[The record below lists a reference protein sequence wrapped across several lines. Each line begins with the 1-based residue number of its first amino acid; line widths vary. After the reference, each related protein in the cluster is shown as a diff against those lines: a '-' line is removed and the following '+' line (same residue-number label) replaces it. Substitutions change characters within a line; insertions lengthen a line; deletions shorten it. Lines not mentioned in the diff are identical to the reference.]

1 MLQIENLA
9 AERGDRRLF
18 SDLSFELNEGEL
30 LHLHGENGA
39 GKTTLLRML
48 CGLFYPTEGEIRWNG
63 NDIFELREEFTA
75 DLLYI
80 GHKGGIKDDL
90 TSVEN
95 LTITSALNG
104 DPLDE
109 AQAWGAL
116 EKMGLRGF
124 EDLPT
129 KMLSQGQKRRVALA
143 QLLVSHSKLWIL
155 DEPFVALDVDAVAD
169 LQEIIREHIATNGMV
184 ILTTH
189 QEVTLTRG
197 EVKQL
202 RLGKK
207 RPATTDA
214 ATPAKDED
222 SADA

>member
-1 MLQIENLA
+1 MLKIDNLA

-18 SDLSFELNEGEL
+18 TGISLEVNEGEL
-30 LHLHGENGA
+30 LHLHGDNGA
-39 GKTTLLRML
+39 GKTTMLRML
-48 CGLFYPTEGEIRWNG
+48 CGLFQPTEGEVLWNG
-63 NDIFELREEFTA
+63 NNIYELREEYTA
-75 DLLYI
+75 DLLYV

-90 TSVEN
+90 TAVEN
-95 LTITSALNG
+95 LSITSALNG
-104 DPLDE
+104 DQLDE
-109 AQAWGAL
+109 ALAWSAL
-116 EKMGLRGF
+116 ERMGLRGF

-169 LQEIIREHIATNGMV
+169 LQEIIREHIANDGMV

-202 RLGKK
+202 RLGKRRTSSEPEIEQSEK
-207 RPATTDA
+207 L
-214 ATPAKDED
+214 ED
-222 SADA
+222 V

>member
-1 MLQIENLA
+1 MLKIANLA

-18 SDLSFELNEGEL
+18 SGISLELNEGEL

-39 GKTTLLRML
+39 GKTTMLRML
-48 CGLFYPTEGEIRWNG
+48 CGLFQPTEGEILWNDG
-63 NDIFELREEFTA
+63 NIYELREEFTI

-90 TSVEN
+90 TAIEN
-95 LTITSALNG
+95 LQITSTLNG
-104 DPLDE
+104 DKLDE
-109 AQAWGAL
+109 QHAWDAL
-116 EKMGLRGF
+116 AKMGLRGF

-143 QLLVSHSKLWIL
+143 QLLTSRCKLWVL
-155 DEPFVALDVDAVAD
+155 DEPFVALDVGAVAD
-169 LQEIIREHIATNGMV
+169 LQQFIREHIANNGMV

-189 QEVTLTRG
+189 QEVTLTKG

-207 RPATTDA
+207 QTVVEEVSAEEELTDA
-214 ATPAKDED
+214 
-222 SADA
+222 

>member
-1 MLQIENLA
+1 MLQIKNLA

-18 SDLSFELNEGEL
+18 VDISFELNEGEL

-48 CGLFYPTEGEIRWNG
+48 CGLFYPTAGEISWNG
-63 NDIFELREEFTA
+63 NDIFELREEFA
-75 DLLYI
+75 AALLYI

-90 TSVEN
+90 TAVEN
-95 LTITSALNG
+95 LSITSALNG

-109 AQAWGAL
+109 RQAWSAL
-116 EKMGLRGF
+116 ERMGLRGF

-143 QLLVSHSKLWIL
+143 QLLVSRSKLWIL
-155 DEPFVALDVDAVAD
+155 DEPFVALDIDAVAD
-169 LQEIIREHIATNGMV
+169 LQEIIGEHIANGGMV

-197 EVKQL
+197 KVKQL

-207 RPATTDA
+207 RDA
-214 ATPAKDED
+214 ATPAKGED
-222 SADA
+222 LADA

>member
-1 MLQIENLA
+1 MLKLDNLA

-18 SDLSFELNEGEL
+18 SGISLELNKGEL

-48 CGLFYPTEGEIRWNG
+48 CGLFPPTEGDILWNG
-63 NDIFELREEFTA
+63 NNIYDLREEFTV

-90 TSVEN
+90 TAIEN
-95 LTITSALNG
+95 LRITSALNG
-104 DPLDE
+104 ETLDE
-109 AQAWGAL
+109 EQVWAAL
-116 EKMGLRGF
+116 ARMGLRGF

-143 QLLVSHSKLWIL
+143 QLLVSRSKLWIL
-155 DEPFVALDVDAVAD
+155 DEPFVALDIDAVAD
-169 LQEIIREHIATNGMV
+169 LQEIIRDHIANDGMV

-197 EVKQL
+197 ELKQL

-207 RPATTDA
+207 MANSTHEPA
-214 ATPAKDED
+214 D
-222 SADA
+222 SEELADV

>member
-1 MLQIENLA
+1 MLKIENLA

-18 SDLSFELNEGEL
+18 SGISLELNEGEL

-48 CGLFYPTEGEIRWNG
+48 CGLFHPTEGEILWNG
-63 NDIFELREEFTA
+63 KDIFDLREAFTA

-90 TSVEN
+90 TAVEN
-95 LTITSALNG
+95 LRITSALNG
-104 DPLDE
+104 DPVDE
-109 AQAWGAL
+109 KQAWSAL
-116 EKMGLRGF
+116 EKMGLKGF

-129 KMLSQGQKRRVALA
+129 KLLSQGQKRRVALA
-143 QLLVSHSKLWIL
+143 QLLVSKARLWIL
-155 DEPFVALDVDAVAD
+155 DEPFVALDIDAVAD
-169 LQEIIREHIATNGMV
+169 LQGIIRAHIANDGMV

-207 RPATTDA
+207 QTKSEA
-214 ATPAKDED
+214 ED
-222 SADA
+222 VKESGDV

>member
-1 MLQIENLA
+1 MLKLDKLA
-9 AERGDRRLF
+9 AERGDRLLF
-18 SDLSFELNEGEL
+18 SGLSLEVNGGEL

-48 CGLFYPTEGEIRWNG
+48 CGLFPPTEGTVLWND
-63 NDIFELREEFTA
+63 NNIYDLREEFTA

-90 TSVEN
+90 TAVEN
-95 LTITSALNG
+95 LTISAALNG
-104 DPLDE
+104 ERLDE
-109 AQAWGAL
+109 QQAWSAL
-116 EKMGLRGF
+116 ARMGLRGF

-143 QLLVSHSKLWIL
+143 QLLVSHCKLWIL

-169 LQEIIREHIATNGMV
+169 LQEIIRGHIASDGMV

-207 RPATTDA
+207 RAAAESPAVPESGAPTDA
-214 ATPAKDED
+214 
-222 SADA
+222 

>member
-1 MLQIENLA
+1 MLQIESLA

-18 SDLSFELNEGEL
+18 SDISLELNEGEL
-30 LHLHGENGA
+30 LHLHGENGS

-48 CGLFYPTEGEIRWNG
+48 CGLFYPTEGVIRWNG
-63 NDIFELREEFTA
+63 NDIFELREEFTT

-80 GHKGGIKDDL
+80 GHKGRIKDDL
-90 TSVEN
+90 TAAEN

-109 AQAWGAL
+109 KQAWSAL

-143 QLLVSHSKLWIL
+143 QLLVSRSKLWIL
-155 DEPFVALDVDAVAD
+155 DELFVALDVDAVAD
-169 LQEIIREHIATNGMV
+169 LQEIIRGHIANSGMV

-207 RPATTDA
+207 HTSV
-214 ATPAKDED
+214 D
-222 SADA
+222 SANV